1 MGINI
6 DTISTHSSC
15 FQNGSMTTY
24 YTEHTFSVA
33 KIRPAFIRMQHDTDL
48 SAAVRCDKH
57 IPPSVI
63 IVAKQ
68 RFSAHANHRYI
79 GSSRVIPKLAIS
91 HSTTFPVAD
100 LAPTMVLLQC
110 GDTSQDSELGSDK
123 TCGSMLHLATGIRQK
138 CDLKC
143 VPSCCEERAFT
154 RA

>member
-15 FQNGSMTTY
+15 FQNGSLTTY

-63 IVAKQ
+63 IFTRQ

-100 LAPTMVLLQC
+100 LAPTMVLLQN
-110 GDTSQDSELGSDK
+110 
-123 TCGSMLHLATGIRQK
+123 HNVGIRAKIQSW
-138 CDLKC
+138 DLIRPVAPCSIWQQEFAKN
-143 VPSCCEERAFT
+143 VT
-154 RA
+154 

>member
-1 MGINI
+1 M
-6 DTISTHSSC
+6 
-15 FQNGSMTTY
+15 
-24 YTEHTFSVA
+24 
-33 KIRPAFIRMQHDTDL
+33 
-48 SAAVRCDKH
+48 RCDKH

-63 IVAKQ
+63 IVTKQ

-154 RA
+154 LGHKNDQKCHLLDPFRALYLCCVLMTKTYHLSHHNN